1 MLSSIE
7 TIWNNKL
14 TDNEKRTF
22 CIPTTEMVSTGFLTH
37 GNYCGPGNKDL
48 PAIDALDQAC
58 MFHDYYYGSEYSD
71 ERFIVTLKLLCM
83 NGLIRNRLAVNM
95 ICNWT
100 SMLRFMLKV
109 RRIVPSNSTNI
120 GIKRR

>member
-7 TIWNNKL
+7 AIWNNKL
-14 TDNEKRTF
+14 TANEKRTF

-48 PAIDALDQAC
+48 P
-58 MFHDYYYGSEYSD
+58 GSEYSD

-100 SMLRFMLKV
+100 SMLRFVLKA
-109 RRIVPSNSTNI
+109 RRIIPSSSTNI